1 MLSRTILAA
10 LVSTA
15 WFATIN
21 AQTCSAS
28 NQQCCQQLEDSEDL
42 DANALNL
49 LQLLNVDVDAL
60 TGLVGVQ
67 CMA

>member
-10 LVSTA
+10 LVSA
-15 WFATIN
+15 ACFATVN

-28 NQQCCQQLEDSEDL
+28 NQQCCQQLEDSDDL